1 MSTQL
6 VALGTPTWG
15 ERFTL
20 ARRRSGK
27 SLDRVAEQVSD
38 VIPVSYGTLV
48 RLEKMSDAPSD
59 KKRRFVAFLSLLA
72 FGYDP
77 LDFGLGM
84 DDVPRSI
91 TVDRISELVESWN
104 LCFTEI
110 RVPIPA

>member
-6 VALGTPTWG
+6 VALGAPTWG

-38 VIPVSYGTLV
+38 VTPVSYGTLV
-48 RLEKMSDAPSD
+48 RLEKMTVPPTD

-77 LDFGLGM
+77 LDFGL
-84 DDVPRSI
+84 DVEDVPRSI
-91 TVDRISELVESWN
+91 TAERISELVESWN
-104 LCFTEI
+104 VCFAEI